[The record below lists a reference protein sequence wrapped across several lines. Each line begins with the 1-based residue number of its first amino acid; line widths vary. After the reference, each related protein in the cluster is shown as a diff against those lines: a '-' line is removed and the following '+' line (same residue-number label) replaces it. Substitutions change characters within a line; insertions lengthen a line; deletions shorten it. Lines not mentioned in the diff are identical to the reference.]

1 MESTA
6 ETITIIDYIDRN
18 VYNHHLYASLPPLY
32 YTRQGART
40 MAVHR
45 NAEMEINGCDTLE
58 TERLDYMKVPF
69 FSSFSL
75 MKNPS
80 L

>member
-1 MESTA
+1 
-6 ETITIIDYIDRN
+6 
-18 VYNHHLYASLPPLY
+18 
-32 YTRQGART
+32 

-45 NAEMEINGCDTLE
+45 NAEMGINDCDTLE
-58 TERLDYMKVPF
+58 TEKLDYLKVPF
-69 FSSFSL
+69 FSSFSF